1 MYPALATLRFLTG
14 WYVGDSAEDLDQF
27 LRQHGADGHPVH
39 EVRHS
44 ACEACRGAVFGIEGS
59 VEDSTVV
66 RLARRYRIGSAAEV
80 WALSRPDLHVHD
92 YELHLKIRPT
102 RAAIAPPPDRPAH

>member
-1 MYPALATLRFLTG
+1 MYSALVALRFLNG

-39 EVRHS
+39 EVRQS

-66 RLARRYRIGSAAEV
+66 RR
-80 WALSRPDLHVHD
+80 
-92 YELHLKIRPT
+92 T
-102 RAAIAPPPDRPAH
+102 CRACGHRQYIADSGEYWDDENVYISTCACE